1 MLLYST
7 KRNQPGTIICI
18 IITIMTDL
26 VEYNNRLVE
35 DVVGMPFGLLLVK
48 SRTTFLKI
56 GIEMLAGINVGAF
69 VC

>member
-1 MLLYST
+1 
-7 KRNQPGTIICI
+7 
-18 IITIMTDL
+18 MTDL